1 MKKKC
6 FFGQIENFPLFYIG
20 FDVES
25 KKKFRTRILCACITS
40 IQIALNEKE
49 KWEMCNCCFFK

>member
-6 FFGQIENFPLFYIG
+6 FFGQIENFSLFYIG

-25 KKKFRTRILCACITS
+25 KKKKVSHTYFVCLYYFNPNRF
-40 IQIALNEKE
+40 E
-49 KWEMCNCCFFK
+49 